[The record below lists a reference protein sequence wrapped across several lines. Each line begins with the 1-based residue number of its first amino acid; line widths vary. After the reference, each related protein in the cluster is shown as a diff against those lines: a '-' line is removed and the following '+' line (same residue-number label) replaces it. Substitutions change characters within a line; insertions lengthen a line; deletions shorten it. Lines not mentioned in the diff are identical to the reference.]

1 MVINCYPVSLALSC
15 SSFMSGMEFVMISFY
30 SSSSRVSSPPLC
42 CAVTSCF
49 SVHLSLLHL
58 ILFSPVSFDDAPHGN
73 DEQSSYKRC
82 QLHTHPHTQTYRK
95 SYIPSPIQYRYENW
109 AKGAVLSPIRPAIS
123 DHERPVTTDLDHDGV
138 CGKPRAAAKPQIQ

>member
-73 DEQSSYKRC
+73 DEQSSYMRC
-82 QLHTHPHTQTYRK
+82 QLHTHPYADIREFINSLTPIRYRCE
-95 SYIPSPIQYRYENW
+95 YW
-109 AKGAVLSPIRPAIS
+109 AKGTKKKARRKARFDDDDPDVEGKS
-123 DHERPVTTDLDHDGV
+123 DNPD
-138 CGKPRAAAKPQIQ
+138 

>member
-1 MVINCYPVSLALSC
+1 MVIDCCPFSLALSCSC

-30 SSSSRVSSPPLC
+30 SPSSRVSSPLC

-73 DEQSSYKRC
+73 DEQSSYMRC
-82 QLHTHPHTQTYRK
+82 QLHTQTYTDIREFI
-95 SYIPSPIQYRYENW
+95 SSPTPSRYRCGHW
-109 AKGAVLSPIRPAIS
+109 AKWSGSSFIGIAIG
-123 DHERPVTTDLDHDGV
+123 DHERRATIHFDHGV
-138 CGKPRAAAKPQIQ
+138 CGKM